1 MVTMLEVINRIP
13 AVCTDILNHRE
24 ETFAALTQAVKAHP
38 EINQILLIGS
48 GTSNTSAVT
57 ARRFIEK
64 TSGLQTICV
73 LPNELLYNCFAYNP
87 NAFYVFTSHSG
98 TSTLTCMAAE
108 KITKLGY
115 LTAAVTDGE
124 DSPIAKMVDVFI
136 NQRNG
141 VEEYLM
147 RTIGYCSSVLTQML
161 MGMAHRESSR
171 CADRRSGSGLS

>member
-1 MVTMLEVINRIP
+1 M
-13 AVCTDILNHRE
+13 
-24 ETFAALTQAVKAHP
+24 
-38 EINQILLIGS
+38 
-48 GTSNTSAVT
+48 
-57 ARRFIEK
+57 
-64 TSGLQTICV
+64 
-73 LPNELLYNCFAYNP
+73 
-87 NAFYVFTSHSG
+87 YVFTSHSG

-161 MGMAHRESSR
+161 SLIHI
-171 CADRRSGSGLS
+171 